1 MRGTF
6 TASSSASARWSYD
19 PAMTLRLPSSLAD
32 HPPARGLSALT
43 GARLFDGTGT
53 PFGEPVNVLLRDG
66 KVDRVQDARAPLP
79 QGAPCLDLTG
89 RYLVPGLVDAHAHL
103 SILEHS
109 DRLPRPDSG
118 GEPIYPNLVGHVVA
132 QTLRRS
138 LRMGVT
144 TVRDVG
150 AYRDSV
156 LEARQAMRYGLFTGP
171 RLYACGRIVSATAPG
186 GRFFDGMYR
195 EADGPDDLRRAV
207 REQVRRGADFIKLM
221 TTGARSVELE
231 DPDPAQL
238 TEPEIA
244 AVVDEAHRLGYR
256 VAAHCEGLAGTE
268 LAVHAGVD
276 TIEHGMYL
284 HRRPDLL
291 DAMAR
296 RGQVLVP
303 TLDFLHVVAEDGTWT
318 PELVEQGKRNVEEAH
333 RTLGAA
339 QRAGVTIALGHDGYA
354 VERAAAELLRLV
366 EHGMSAADALRAAT
380 SGSAVALGAEETIG
394 TVRPGRWA
402 DLVVLDTDPLD
413 DPACLLEPD
422 RIRLVLRNGVPAAGA
437 DLDEPAAALRGQPGF
452 TGGAR

>member
-1 MRGTF
+1 M
-6 TASSSASARWSYD
+6 
-19 PAMTLRLPSSLAD
+19 LAD

-53 PFGEPVNVLLRDG
+53 PFGAPVTVLLRDG
-66 KVDRVQDARAPLP
+66 RVDAVRDVLAPLP
-79 QGAPCLDLTG
+79 AGVPSLDLTG
-89 RYLVPGLVDAHAHL
+89 RYLMPGLVDAHAHL

-109 DRLPRPDSG
+109 ERLPRPDSG
-118 GEPIYPNLVGHVVA
+118 GEPLFPNVVGHVVA
-132 QTLRRS
+132 QTLRRC

-150 AYRDSV
+150 AYGDTV
-156 LEARQAMRYGLFTGP
+156 LESRQAMRYGLFAGP

-207 REQVRRGADFIKLM
+207 REQFRRGADFIKLM

-238 TEPEIA
+238 TEPEVA

-268 LAVHAGVD
+268 LAVRAGVD
-276 TIEHGMYL
+276 SIEHGMYL

-291 DAMAR
+291 DAMAE

-318 PELVEQGKRNVEEAH
+318 PELVEQGKFNVDEAH
-333 RTLGAA
+333 RTLAAA
-339 QRAGVTIALGHDGYA
+339 QRAGVTIALGHDSFA
-354 VERAAAELLRLV
+354 VEQAAAELLRLV
-366 EHGMSAADALRAAT
+366 EHGMTASDALRAAT
-380 SGSAVALGAEETIG
+380 LGGALALGADDTIG

-402 DLVVLDTDPLD
+402 DLVVLDADPVQ
-413 DPACLLEPD
+413 DPSCLLDRD
-422 RIRLVLRNGVPAAGA
+422 RIRLVLRNGVPVAGA
-437 DLDEPAAALRGQPGF
+437 DLDPPALGL
-452 TGGAR
+452 